1 MSTPETR
8 SKTVTSDEEDFKSN
22 IPHSY
27 DDLPNTSTTQQSNK
41 KQHSL
46 TDFENMD
53 VQNSPNSSFSC
64 RIWKNVDDFMDE
76 KLSALNATEHDA
88 THATLTESSLTISDM
103 GTLLEAGDKKIR
115 ADRIDPLPSPFQS
128 DQNNSNMFQLTN
140 SIEDTID
147 PSKIGCSTPQFS
159 SGIDNSN
166 MYNENVEQDIKYS
179 PSEMIL
185 QTPSTEQ
192 YKYNLSLPS
201 SSHVG
206 QMQSPPSYGHP
217 LPPSPSHPLLDPH
230 TFVRPHLQPHQSQH
244 SQQPYGQYPTPSG
257 YHPNMWYPNAPY
269 GSSTNY
275 PRAFSGNRYPNY
287 GSYPPDHMLDMLQL
301 SNSGREARNRA
312 EKNRRD
318 KLNGSIQELSTMV
331 PHVAESPRR
340 VDKTAVL
347 RFAAHGLRLQYI
359 FGESLNNPRPQY
371 TDSLMKLLDR
381 FFIALTC
388 HGQIVLISSSVEQHL
403 GHCQTDL
410 YGQNILN
417 ITHPEDHSMMK
428 QQLIPSDLD
437 ELFDWQVDDDS
448 SEPKSR
454 TPEQEEYIDRRL
466 RSDKRKFT
474 VRLAR
479 AGPRSEPTAYE
490 IVKIEG
496 NFKRSDTAPRGTRA
510 NAFPSNIHMI
520 RRSRGRD
527 DTIPLH
533 AISGNDIVLIAT
545 ARIIRLPKVINS
557 VTVANAM
564 EYKTRHLIDG
574 TILDCDQRIG
584 LVAGYMTDEVRD
596 LSPFTFMHQDD
607 MRWVIIALRQMYDC
621 HNSTGEST
629 YRLITRN
636 GRFIYLRSK
645 GYLEV
650 HEETK
655 KVHSF
660 FCVNTLLDEEEG
672 KRAVE
677 EMKRQY
683 SPIVNA
689 KIPQTSVDEPA
700 SKNPLQLEKAVLC
713 LIQNLQ
719 QSPLEDDD
727 DDGES
732 STESFSNEYM
742 APDFGPTTSAA
753 AMHRY
758 SALSTPY
765 SSIRSAAYHFGKSAK
780 TPPLALVPPE
790 TASVKT
796 SISKSV
802 NVVNVTAAKH
812 LPSNKQEKTT
822 VTNDCEARVLFDP
835 QTEGGTPAHH
845 GVSCS
850 CQGMN
855 AKYCNYC
862 QSMENQLA
870 NSSLAPLGRSA
881 VADTPGN
888 KRSADHTQEL
898 KLPKRRLKSTEIEH
912 VLSNSL
918 DQLGRTLDEQLNAA
932 IELRDKSSKY
942 EMPNS
947 NHRIDEIMEEHQLQS
962 KIYVDIKSE
971 YEVQKQNKCIDASA
985 TKHTALSTTITPLE
999 THCIQQQRQLLSDD
1013 DNDE

>member
-1 MSTPETR
+1 MSTPEAR
-8 SKTVTSDEEDFKSN
+8 SETVTSDEEDFKSV
-22 IPHSY
+22 IPHSFE
-27 DDLPNTSTTQQSNK
+27 DVPNTTTAQQSDK
-41 KQHSL
+41 ELLSH
-46 TDFENMD
+46 TDFEKMD
-53 VQNSPNSSFSC
+53 SENDASPNYSC
-64 RIWKNVDDFMDE
+64 RIWENVDDFMDDN
-76 KLSALNATEHDA
+76 LSTLNTTAHDVI
-88 THATLTESSLTISDM
+88 TLTESTLKTSDL
-103 GTLLEAGDKKIR
+103 GNLIEVGDKKLCV
-115 ADRIDPLPSPFQS
+115 DGIDPLPSSFRSDFNKSHIFQA
-128 DQNNSNMFQLTN
+128 TN
-140 SIEDTID
+140 TID
-147 PSKIGCSTPQFS
+147 PSKIASSTPQFT
-159 SGIDNSN
+159 SGIENSN
-166 MYNENVEQDIKYS
+166 MYNDNVEEDIKFS
-179 PSEMIL
+179 PREIIL

-192 YKYNLSLPS
+192 YNYNLSLPS

-206 QMQSPPSYGHP
+206 QLHSPTSYGHP
-217 LPPSPSHPLLDPH
+217 LPSTHHDLDPH
-230 TFVRPHLQPHQSQH
+230 TFVRPLLQPQQTH
-244 SQQPYGQYPTPSG
+244 SQQTYGQYSTPPG

-269 GSSTNY
+269 GSSNSY
-275 PRAFSGNRYPNY
+275 YRSCSGNRYPNY
-287 GSYPPDHMLDMLQL
+287 GSYPHDPMLDMLQL

-417 ITHPEDHSMMK
+417 ITHPEDHNIMK

-448 SEPKSR
+448 NEPKSR
-454 TPEQEEYIDRRL
+454 SLEQEEYIDRHL

-479 AGPRSEPTAYE
+479 AGPRSEPTTYE
-490 IVKIEG
+490 IIKIEG
-496 NFKRSDTAPRGTRA
+496 NFKRSNAAPRGTRI
-510 NAFPSNIHMI
+510 NTFPSNIHMI

-557 VTVANAM
+557 VTVANTM

-574 TILDCDQRIG
+574 SILDCDQRIG
-584 LVAGYMTDEVRD
+584 LVAGYMTDEVQG

-607 MRWVIIALRQMYDC
+607 MRWVIVALRQMYDC
-621 HNSTGEST
+621 RNSTGEST
-629 YRLITRN
+629 YRLMTRN
-636 GRFIYLRSK
+636 GQFIYLRSK

-672 KRAVE
+672 KRQVE
-677 EMKRQY
+677 EMKLMY

-700 SKNPLQLEKAVLC
+700 SKNPRQLEKAVLC

-719 QSPLEDDD
+719 QSPIEEED

-732 STESFSNEYM
+732 PAESFSNEYR

-753 AMHRY
+753 AMHRHTAA
-758 SALSTPY
+758 SLSTPY
-765 SSIRSAAYHFGKSAK
+765 SSIRSAAYRFGRSAK

-802 NVVNVTAAKH
+802 NIVNVTAAKH
-812 LPSNKQEKTT
+812 LPSNKQEK
-822 VTNDCEARVLFDP
+822 VVDANHCEARVSFGSKA
-835 QTEGGTPAHH
+835 EGG
-845 GVSCS
+845 GGRCL

-855 AKYCNYC
+855 IKYCNYC
-862 QSMENQLA
+862 QSMENQIA
-870 NSSLAPLGRSA
+870 NSSLTPPGRSTA
-881 VADTPGN
+881 TDMPGN
-888 KRSADHTQEL
+888 KRSAEPIHTQEL

-932 IELRDKSSKY
+932 IELRDKSNKY

-947 NHRIDEIMEEHQLQS
+947 NHRIDELMEEHQLQS
-962 KIYVDIKSE
+962 KIYVNIKSE
-971 YEVQKQNKCIDASA
+971 YEVQKQNKCIAASA
-985 TKHTALSTTITPLE
+985 TKHTPTITPLE
-999 THCIQQQRQLLSDD
+999 SICIQQQRQLLSDD

>member
-1 MSTPETR
+1 MSTPEAR
-8 SKTVTSDEEDFKSN
+8 SETITSDEEDFKSV
-22 IPHSY
+22 IPHSFE
-27 DDLPNTSTTQQSNK
+27 DVPNTSTAQQSD
-41 KQHSL
+41 KQLLSH
-46 TDFENMD
+46 TDFEKMD
-53 VQNSPNSSFSC
+53 SENDPSSSFSC
-64 RIWKNVDDFMDE
+64 RIWENVNDFMDDN
-76 KLSALNATEHDA
+76 LSTLNGTDHDV
-88 THATLTESSLTISDM
+88 TTLTESTLKTSDV
-103 GTLLEAGDKKIR
+103 GTLLEVVDKKICV
-115 ADRIDPLPSPFQS
+115 DRIDPLPSSFQS
-128 DQNNSNMFQLTN
+128 DLNNSNMFQLTN
-140 SIEDTID
+140 TLEDTID
-147 PSKIGCSTPQFS
+147 PSKIASSVTQFT
-159 SGIDNSN
+159 SGIENSN
-166 MYNENVEQDIKYS
+166 MYNDNVEQDIKFS
-179 PSEMIL
+179 PSEIIL
-185 QTPSTEQ
+185 PTPSTEQ
-192 YKYNLSLPS
+192 YNYNLSNPL

-206 QMQSPPSYGHP
+206 QLHSPSSYGHP
-217 LPPSPSHPLLDPH
+217 LPTTHHELDPH
-230 TFVRPHLQPHQSQH
+230 TFVRPLLQPQQTQSQQ
-244 SQQPYGQYPTPSG
+244 SYGQYSTPSD

-269 GSSTNY
+269 GSSNSY
-275 PRAFSGNRYPNY
+275 YRSYSGNRYPNC
-287 GSYPPDHMLDMLQL
+287 GSYPHDPMLDMLQL

-359 FGESLNNPRPQY
+359 FGESLNNSRPQY

-437 ELFDWQVDDDS
+437 ELFDWQVDDDLN
-448 SEPKSR
+448 EPKSR
-454 TPEQEEYIDRRL
+454 TLEQEESIDIRL

-496 NFKRSDTAPRGTRA
+496 NFKRSNAAPRGTRI
-510 NAFPSNIHMI
+510 NTFPSNIHMI

-574 TILDCDQRIG
+574 SILDCDQRIG
-584 LVAGYMTDEVRD
+584 LVAGYMTDEVQG

-607 MRWVIIALRQMYDC
+607 MRWVIVALRQMYDC
-621 HNSTGEST
+621 RNSTGEST
-629 YRLITRN
+629 YRLMTRN

-672 KRAVE
+672 KRQVE
-677 EMKRQY
+677 EMKMLY

-700 SKNPLQLEKAVLC
+700 SKNPRQLEKAVLC

-719 QSPLEDDD
+719 QSPIEEED

-732 STESFSNEYM
+732 STESFSNEYR

-758 SALSTPY
+758 SAASLSTPY
-765 SSIRSAAYHFGKSAK
+765 SSIRSAAYRFGKSAK

-790 TASVKT
+790 TSSVKT

-812 LPSNKQEKTT
+812 LPSNKQEKT
-822 VTNDCEARVLFDP
+822 VDATNCEARVNFESKA
-835 QTEGGTPAHH
+835 EGGE
-845 GVSCS
+845 GSCL
-850 CQGMN
+850 CQG
-855 AKYCNYC
+855 
-862 QSMENQLA
+862 
-870 NSSLAPLGRSA
+870 RSTA
-881 VADTPGN
+881 TDMPCN
-888 KRSADHTQEL
+888 KRSADPIHTQEL
-898 KLPKRRLKSTEIEH
+898 KLRKRRLKSTEIEH

-932 IELRDKSSKY
+932 IELRDKSNKY

-947 NHRIDEIMEEHQLQS
+947 NHRIDELMEEHQLQS

-985 TKHTALSTTITPLE
+985 TKHTVLSTTITPLE
-999 THCIQQQRQLLSDD
+999 SHCIQQQRQLLSDD

>member
-1 MSTPETR
+1 MSTPEAR
-8 SKTVTSDEEDFKSN
+8 SETITSDEEDFKSV
-22 IPHSY
+22 IPHSFE
-27 DDLPNTSTTQQSNK
+27 DVPNTSTAQQSD
-41 KQHSL
+41 KQLLSH
-46 TDFENMD
+46 TDFEKMD
-53 VQNSPNSSFSC
+53 SENDPSSSFSC
-64 RIWKNVDDFMDE
+64 RIWENVNDFMDDN
-76 KLSALNATEHDA
+76 LSTLNGTDHDV
-88 THATLTESSLTISDM
+88 TTLTESTLKTSDV
-103 GTLLEAGDKKIR
+103 GTLLEVVDKKICV
-115 ADRIDPLPSPFQS
+115 DRIDPLPSSFQS
-128 DQNNSNMFQLTN
+128 DLNNSNMFQLTN
-140 SIEDTID
+140 TLEDTID
-147 PSKIGCSTPQFS
+147 PSKIASSVTQFT
-159 SGIDNSN
+159 SGIENSN
-166 MYNENVEQDIKYS
+166 MYNDNVEQDIKFS
-179 PSEMIL
+179 PSEIIL
-185 QTPSTEQ
+185 PTPSTEQ
-192 YKYNLSLPS
+192 YNYNLSNPL

-206 QMQSPPSYGHP
+206 QLHSPSSYGHP
-217 LPPSPSHPLLDPH
+217 LPTTHHELDPH
-230 TFVRPHLQPHQSQH
+230 TFVRPLLQPQQTQSQQ
-244 SQQPYGQYPTPSG
+244 SYGQYSTPSD

-269 GSSTNY
+269 GSSNSY
-275 PRAFSGNRYPNY
+275 YRSYSGNRYPNC
-287 GSYPPDHMLDMLQL
+287 GSYPHDPMLDMLQL

-359 FGESLNNPRPQY
+359 FGESLNNSRPQY

-437 ELFDWQVDDDS
+437 ELFDWQVDDDLN
-448 SEPKSR
+448 EPKSR
-454 TPEQEEYIDRRL
+454 TLEQEESIDIRL

-496 NFKRSDTAPRGTRA
+496 NFKRSNAAPRGTRI
-510 NAFPSNIHMI
+510 NTFPSNIHMI

-574 TILDCDQRIG
+574 SILDCDQRIG
-584 LVAGYMTDEVRD
+584 LVAGYMTDEVQG

-607 MRWVIIALRQMYDC
+607 MRWVIVALRQMYDC
-621 HNSTGEST
+621 RNSTGEST
-629 YRLITRN
+629 YRLMTRN

-672 KRAVE
+672 KRQVE
-677 EMKRQY
+677 EMKMLY

-700 SKNPLQLEKAVLC
+700 SKNPRQLEKAVLC

-719 QSPLEDDD
+719 QSPIEEED

-732 STESFSNEYM
+732 STESFSNEYR

-758 SALSTPY
+758 SAASLSTPY
-765 SSIRSAAYHFGKSAK
+765 SSIRSAAYRFGKSAK

-790 TASVKT
+790 TSSVKT

-812 LPSNKQEKTT
+812 LPSNKQEKT
-822 VTNDCEARVLFDP
+822 VDATNCEARVNFESKA
-835 QTEGGTPAHH
+835 EGGE
-845 GVSCS
+845 GSCL

-855 AKYCNYC
+855 TKFCNYC
-862 QSMENQLA
+862 QSMEIQIA
-870 NSSLAPLGRSA
+870 NSSLTPLGRSTA
-881 VADTPGN
+881 TDMPCN
-888 KRSADHTQEL
+888 KRSADPIHTQEL
-898 KLPKRRLKSTEIEH
+898 KLRKRRLKSTEIEH

-932 IELRDKSSKY
+932 IELRDKSNKY

-947 NHRIDEIMEEHQLQS
+947 NHRIDELMEEHQLQS

-985 TKHTALSTTITPLE
+985 TKHTVLSTTITPLE
-999 THCIQQQRQLLSDD
+999 SHCIQQQRQLLSDD